1 MYMNLYE
8 DRPMPHVSFSE
19 LRANMAS
26 HFDRIEADRTELI
39 VTRQN
44 HEPVVVMALSEWEA
58 IQETMHLLSSPANA
72 ERLLRSI
79 EDLDAGKGEAHDLVE
94 D

>member
-1 MYMNLYE
+1 
-8 DRPMPHVSFSE
+8 MPHVSFSE

-26 HFDRIEADRTELI
+26 HFDRVEADRTELI

-44 HEPVVVMALSEWEA
+44 HEPVVVVALSEWEA

-72 ERLLRSI
+72 DHLRRSI
-79 EDLDAGKGEAHDLVE
+79 VEAEAGQAIEHDLIE
-94 D
+94 P

>member
-1 MYMNLYE
+1 
-8 DRPMPHVSFSE
+8 MPHVSFSE

>member
-1 MYMNLYE
+1 
-8 DRPMPHVSFSE
+8 MPHVSFSE

-72 ERLLRSI
+72 EHIRRSI
-79 EDLDAGKGEAHDLVE
+79 AQADAGEAVEHDLI
-94 D
+94 DP

>member
-1 MYMNLYE
+1 
-8 DRPMPHVSFSE
+8 MPHVSFSE

-26 HFDRIEADRTELI
+26 HFDRVEADRTELI

-72 ERLLRSI
+72 DHLLRSI
-79 EDLDAGKGEAHDLVE
+79 AELDAGKGEHHDLVE

>member
-1 MYMNLYE
+1 
-8 DRPMPHVSFSE
+8 MPHVSFSE

-72 ERLLRSI
+72 EHLRRSI
-79 EDLDAGKGEAHDLVE
+79 AQADAGQAVEHDLIE
-94 D
+94 P

>member
-1 MYMNLYE
+1 
-8 DRPMPHVSFSE
+8 MPHVSFSE

-72 ERLLRSI
+72 EHLRRSI
-79 EDLDAGKGEAHDLVE
+79 AQADAGEAVEHDLIE
-94 D
+94 P

>member
-1 MYMNLYE
+1 
-8 DRPMPHVSFSE
+8 MPHVSFSE

-72 ERLLRSI
+72 DHLRRSI
-79 EDLDAGKGEAHDLVE
+79 AQFRSGEASEHDLVE
-94 D
+94 P

>member
-1 MYMNLYE
+1 
-8 DRPMPHVSFSE
+8 MPHVSFSE

-44 HEPVVVMALSEWEA
+44 HEPVVVLALSEWEA
-58 IQETMHLLSSPANA
+58 IQETMHLLRLTGQCRTSSPID
-72 ERLLRSI
+72 R
-79 EDLDAGKGEAHDLVE
+79 AGRCRRGGRA
-94 D
+94 

>member
-1 MYMNLYE
+1 
-8 DRPMPHVSFSE
+8 MPHVSFSD

-26 HFDRIEADRTELI
+26 HFDRGEADRTELI

-44 HEPVVVMALSEWEA
+44 HEPVVVVALSEWEA

-72 ERLLRSI
+72 DHLRRSI
-79 EDLDAGKGEAHDLVE
+79 AEAEAGQAIEHDLIE
-94 D
+94 P